1 MTLRIHCLF
10 HSPLGGEIHMPVWAA
25 SRGYEFIES
34 LATETP
40 GLPTPQQADCL
51 VVLGG
56 PMSAWEEKKYPWLN
70 QEMRTMEA
78 FMAAGKPVLGICLG
92 AQLLARILG
101 ARLYRGS
108 CSEIGWFPVDATPQA
123 RNHPIG
129 EVMPDRFEA
138 FLWHGDTFDI
148 PESAVHLAESAAFPN
163 QAFALGGVLALQF
176 HLEARPDWVKRLSLR
191 DADQLEISNTVQ
203 SAEAMLA
210 VPEET
215 FRENNLI
222 MERLLDRWL
231 LGPVPAAT

>member
-10 HSPLGGEIHMPVWAA
+10 HSPLGGEIHLPAWAA
-25 SRGYEFIES
+25 NRGYELLES
-34 LATETP
+34 LVPETP
-40 GLPTPQQADCL
+40 SLPTPQRADCL

-56 PMSAWEEKKYPWLN
+56 PMSAWDEKAHPWLTR
-70 QEMRTMEA
+70 EMQAMEA
-78 FMAAGKPVLGICLG
+78 FMAAGQPVLGICLG

-108 CSEIGWFPVDATPQA
+108 CSEIGWFPVNATPEA

-148 PESAVHLAESAAFPN
+148 PEGAVHLAESAAFPN
-163 QAFALGGVLALQF
+163 QAFALGQVLALQF

-191 DADQLEISNTVQ
+191 DADQLEISDTVQ

-231 LGPVPAAT
+231 RDALD